1 MTTDQNIL
9 KTLIQQGGL
18 LPKED
23 LLEAVPTARTVPQIF
38 LGEELVGGFTE
49 LKQKLQS
56 NEKFILD
63 LYASWCGPCKVLSP
77 ILERVS
83 SKLKESNSDV
93 SVYKFNIE
101 HDSELVSSLGVRAVP
116 TLKFY
121 SGGEN
126 KRTQTGMMS
135 EQALIEAA
143 QVL

>member
-1 MTTDQNIL
+1 MELTTEQ
-9 KTLIQQGGL
+9 
-18 LPKED
+18 
-23 LLEAVPTARTVPQIF
+23 
-38 LGEELVGGFTE
+38 

-63 LYASWCGPCKVLSP
+63 LYASWCGPCKVLAP
-77 ILERVS
+77 ILEKVS
-83 SKLKESNSDV
+83 NKLKESKSDV

-101 HDSELVSSLGVRAVP
+101 NDSKLVSSLGVRAVP

-126 KRTQTGMMS
+126 TRTQTGMMS

>member
-1 MTTDQNIL
+1 MELTTEQL
-9 KTLIQQGGL
+9 K
-18 LPKED
+18 E
-23 LLEAVPTARTVPQIF
+23 
-38 LGEELVGGFTE
+38 
-49 LKQKLQS
+49 KLQS

-83 SKLKESNSDV
+83 NKLKESNSDV

-116 TLKFY
+116 TLNFY

>member
-1 MTTDQNIL
+1 MELTTEQ
-9 KTLIQQGGL
+9 
-18 LPKED
+18 
-23 LLEAVPTARTVPQIF
+23 
-38 LGEELVGGFTE
+38 

-77 ILERVS
+77 ILEKVS
-83 SKLKESNSDV
+83 NKLKESNSDV

-101 HDSELVSSLGVRAVP
+101 NDSELVSSLGVRAVP

>member
-1 MTTDQNIL
+1 MELTTEQL
-9 KTLIQQGGL
+9 K
-18 LPKED
+18 E
-23 LLEAVPTARTVPQIF
+23 
-38 LGEELVGGFTE
+38 
-49 LKQKLQS
+49 KLQS

-63 LYASWCGPCKVLSP
+63 LYASWCGPCKVLAP
-77 ILERVS
+77 ILEKVS
-83 SKLKESNSDV
+83 NKLKESKSDV

-101 HDSELVSSLGVRAVP
+101 NDSKLVSSLGVRAVP

-126 KRTQTGMMS
+126 TRTQTGMMS

>member
-1 MTTDQNIL
+1 MKNNRLAMELTTEQ
-9 KTLIQQGGL
+9 
-18 LPKED
+18 
-23 LLEAVPTARTVPQIF
+23 
-38 LGEELVGGFTE
+38 

-63 LYASWCGPCKVLSP
+63 LYASWCGPCKVLAP

-83 SKLKESNSDV
+83 TKLKESNSYV
-93 SVYKFNIE
+93 NVYKFNIE
-101 HDSELVSSLGVRAVP
+101 NDSELVSSLGVRAVP

>member
-1 MTTDQNIL
+1 MELTTKQL
-9 KTLIQQGGL
+9 K
-18 LPKED
+18 E
-23 LLEAVPTARTVPQIF
+23 
-38 LGEELVGGFTE
+38 
-49 LKQKLQS
+49 KLQS

-83 SKLKESNSDV
+83 NKLKESNSDV

-101 HDSELVSSLGVRAVP
+101 HDSELVSLLGVRAVP

-126 KRTQTGMMS
+126 KRTETGMMS

>member
-1 MTTDQNIL
+1 MELTTEQ
-9 KTLIQQGGL
+9 
-18 LPKED
+18 
-23 LLEAVPTARTVPQIF
+23 
-38 LGEELVGGFTE
+38 

-83 SKLKESNSDV
+83 SKLKESKSDV

-101 HDSELVSSLGVRAVP
+101 NDSKLVSSLGVRAVP

-126 KRTQTGMMS
+126 TRTQTGMMS

>member
-1 MTTDQNIL
+1 MELTPEQL
-9 KTLIQQGGL
+9 K
-18 LPKED
+18 E
-23 LLEAVPTARTVPQIF
+23 
-38 LGEELVGGFTE
+38 
-49 LKQKLQS
+49 KLQS

-63 LYASWCGPCKVLSP
+63 FYASWCGPCKVLSP

-83 SKLKESNSDV
+83 NKLKESNSDV

-101 HDSELVSSLGVRAVP
+101 NNSEFVSSLGVRAVP

-121 SGGEN
+121 ARGEN
-126 KRTQTGMMS
+126 KRTNTGVMS